1 MITVI
6 SEHCCVTYKRAA
18 LVYNNYKT
26 MVPPVPSAALS
37 RIISITVY
45 YYCVCIVVLIITL
58 EVADTVLYNIIMT
71 VFANAPTNTRFPAC

>member
-6 SEHCCVTYKRAA
+6 SEHYCVTYKRAA

-26 MVPPVPSAALS
+26 MVSPVPSAALS

-45 YYCVCIVVLIITL
+45 SYCVFQLIITL
-58 EVADTVLYNIIMT
+58 EVANTLLYNIIMT
-71 VFANAPTNTRFPAC
+71 VFANAPTNTRILAC